1 MKRLIESKVWLAA
14 LLPVL
19 AMGALS
25 SRAAAQSEAGER
37 ITIMVP
43 NLAPQN
49 GADKKFGEKVADELR
64 DKIGELHTH
73 QTVSSKDIKNARK
86 KYDLQDEDLYNCIK
100 ARQLAMQESWGLVLC
115 GSYAPAANGQ
125 VQVSAQ
131 FVGATNGETFDVPA
145 FSVSDREPKQAAQQI
160 LQTFDQWQT
169 QLRHT
174 VFCQQ
179 YMDSQNWDS
188 ALENCNKALAINPN
202 SQSALYKKGYILW
215 KQGSREEAL
224 EALKKDLELDPI
236 NQDALKLAGIVATEM
251 GNQQEARGYFD
262 RYMELNPGDIQVRL
276 SIATDI
282 ANAGD
287 YETALHYAEQGLQ
300 TDTTD
305 NLTLVT
311 YIGHFAANAAAQAE
325 QGESPDSAK
334 IEGFYRT
341 AANAYEKVFDQQGAE
356 TDSLV
361 LERLIIAKYKLGQ
374 TDEAI
379 ALGKRATVAAPD
391 NARIWDAYSRAL
403 EDAGKTDEALAAI
416 NKAEQIEGA
425 SATYTQ
431 RKAML
436 WLRAGKS
443 DRAVTALQSAV
454 QSGDIKPEDAFR
466 MIFANAYTQKF
477 QKGQLDAAYSLL
489 DAAGPLAQTEED
501 KLTRNFWRGYILY
514 QQGQE
519 VGKPMNAQAAKK
531 AKPLFE
537 HALQLFQAA
546 RGYEKIHASADVPKL
561 IDATQRF
568 IEIQDALIKR
578 GK

>member
-1 MKRLIESKVWLAA
+1 MKRLIERKLWLAA

-19 AMGALS
+19 ATGVLATQGS
-25 SRAAAQSEAGER
+25 AQSDTGER
-37 ITIMVP
+37 ISIMVP
-43 NLAPQN
+43 NLAPMN
-49 GADKKFGEKVADELR
+49 GADKKFGEKVASELR
-64 DKIGELHTH
+64 DRIGELHTH
-73 QTVSSKDIKNARK
+73 KTVSEKDLKNARK
-86 KYDLQDEDLYNCIK
+86 KYDLSDEDLYNCIK
-100 ARQLAMQESWGLVLC
+100 SRQLAMQQSWGLVLC
-115 GSYAPAANGQ
+115 GSYEPAGGDQ
-125 VQVSAQ
+125 VKVTAQ
-131 FVGATNGETFDVPA
+131 FVGATNGEAFDVPD
-145 FSVSDREPKQAAQQI
+145 FTVSDREPKQAAQQI
-160 LQTFDQWQT
+160 LQTFDKWQT

-179 YMDSQNWDS
+179 YMDSQNWES
-188 ALENCNKALAINPN
+188 ALENCNKALEINPN
-202 SQSALYKKGYILW
+202 SQGALYKKGYILW
-215 KQGSREEAL
+215 KMGNRDEAL
-224 EALKKDLELDPI
+224 QALKQDLELDPI

-251 GNQQEARGYFD
+251 GQQQEARGFFD

-300 TDTTD
+300 SDTTE
-305 NLTLVT
+305 NMTLIT

-325 QGESPDSAK
+325 QVENPDSAK
-334 IEGFYRT
+334 IDSLYRT
-341 AANAYEKVFDQQGAE
+341 AANSYEKVFDKEGAE
-356 TDSLV
+356 TDPLV

-374 TDEAI
+374 TDQAI
-379 ALGKRATVAAPD
+379 ALGKRASEAAPD
-391 NARIWDAYSRAL
+391 NPRIWDAYSRAL
-403 EDAGKTDEALAAI
+403 EDAGRTDDALAALQ
-416 NKAEQIEGA
+416 KAEQIEGP
-425 SATYTQ
+425 SPTYSQ
-431 RKAML
+431 RKALL
-436 WLRAGKS
+436 WLRAGQENK
-443 DRAVTALQSAV
+443 AVAALQSAV

-466 MIFANAYTQKF
+466 MIFANAYNQKF

-514 QQGQE
+514 QQGQQ
-519 VGKPMNAQAAKK
+519 VGKPMNAEAAKK

-537 HALQLFQAA
+537 RALQLFQAA